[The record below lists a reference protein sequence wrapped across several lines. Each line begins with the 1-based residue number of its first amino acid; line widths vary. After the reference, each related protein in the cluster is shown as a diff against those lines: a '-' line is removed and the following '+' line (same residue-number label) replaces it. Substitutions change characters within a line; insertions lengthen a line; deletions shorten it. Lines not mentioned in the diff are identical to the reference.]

1 MSISDEKSEENNI
14 SNSNISN
21 SDEPKITHEQRSGVD
36 PSTEI
41 GSKIF
46 FNYFLKYSWY
56 K

>member
-46 FNYFLKYSWY
+46 FNLFFEI
-56 K
+56 

>member
-21 SDEPKITHEQRSGVD
+21 SDEPKIIEDQRSGID

-41 GSKIF
+41 GSKIII
-46 FNYFLKYSWY
+46 
-56 K
+56 